1 MENAEEKL
9 RNVEDIMK
17 RSYWVLGENEPKV
30 VFEDIMADNFPVWWE
45 KKMPQN
51 LRSLIVPMHNKYC
64 FIDSKIFYC
73 A

>member
-9 RNVEDIMK
+9 RNVEDIMR

-30 VFEDIMADNFPVWWE
+30 VFEDIMADNFPDWWK
-45 KKMPQN
+45 KKMPLN
-51 LRSLIVPMHNKYC
+51 LRSLTVNH
-64 FIDSKIFYC
+64 